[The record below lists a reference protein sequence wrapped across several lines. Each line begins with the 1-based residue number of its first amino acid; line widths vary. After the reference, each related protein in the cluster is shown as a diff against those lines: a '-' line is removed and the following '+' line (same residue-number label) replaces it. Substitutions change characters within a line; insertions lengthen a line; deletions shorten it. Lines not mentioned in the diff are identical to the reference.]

1 MSIQRNKEAMKRFE
15 TMINTCDG
23 ALAEELVDPGASF
36 STPASSEP
44 VYGPQGYLGVVRF
57 MRQGFPDVQW
67 KLEEM
72 AAEGDVVAVRWTCT
86 GTHEGVFLGRRPTGR
101 RFSATVM
108 NFYRFGPDGR
118 ITGDV
123 AADGMLAILRQI
135 GFVDL

>member
-15 TMINTCDG
+15 TMINACDD
-23 ALAEELVDPGASF
+23 ALAEELVNPDASF
-36 STPASSEP
+36 ITPASSEP
-44 VYGPQGYLGVVRF
+44 VHGPQGYLGIVRF

-108 NFYRFGPDGR
+108 NFYRFDADGR
-118 ITGDV
+118 ITDDV
-123 AADGMLAILRQI
+123 AAEGMLAILRQI
-135 GFVDL
+135 GFVNF